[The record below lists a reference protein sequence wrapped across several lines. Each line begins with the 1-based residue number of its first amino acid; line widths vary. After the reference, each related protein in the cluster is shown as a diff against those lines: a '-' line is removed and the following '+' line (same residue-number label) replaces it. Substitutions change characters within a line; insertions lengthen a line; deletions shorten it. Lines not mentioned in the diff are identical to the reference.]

1 MLFILLGDQ
10 DGEENDGEEDKEEKN
25 EIDKLFDKDS
35 KDEGDFSK
43 DEQGSGDEEQEDD
56 DGSED
61 VYFPKNVIDLFMF
74 DKLNPSIRK
83 YRKSFIECAVA
94 SEDFGIELKDYN
106 PKMFYP
112 THVMCEKFWDNC
124 KLGVFTYSSH
134 LLKVTEKPYWI
145 KGLLGPN
152 IHVACIIDYL
162 FQQWEYYTGYCFD
175 KFEDL
180 IDESDEFQRFL
191 YAIELFMEEGMDRVY
206 EVFVS
211 NPEFISLTHE
221 YDGDFFNDEVCDE
234 INKELFS
241 SVISGESEFEETVV
255 EKATK
260 LQDYVTLK
268 HLVTCSPYENE
279 KQSKFFFQTYL

>member
-1 MLFILLGDQ
+1 MFFNLLGDQ
-10 DGEENDGEEDKEEKN
+10 DGEENDGEE

-43 DEQGSGDEEQEDD
+43 DEQESVDEEQEDD

-61 VYFPKNVIDLFMF
+61 VYFPKNVIDLFIF
-74 DKLNPSIRK
+74 DSMNPSIRK

-112 THVMCEKFWDNC
+112 THVMCDKFWDNC

-145 KGLLGPN
+145 EGLLDRKN
-152 IHVACIIDYL
+152 ISVACIIDYL

-206 EVFVS
+206 EVFVG

-221 YDGDFFNDEVCDE
+221 YDGDFFNDEVCEE

-241 SVISGESEFEETVV
+241 VVICGEIDIEVIEV

-268 HLVTCSPYENE
+268 HLVTSSPNGIDE
-279 KQSKFFFQTYL
+279 KQSKFFLFQTYL